1 MKGIILGGRY
11 ELLEKIG
18 EGGMA
23 EVYKAKDNKLNRFVA
38 VKILK
43 KQFADNEDIALKFK
57 REATAIANLSDAN
70 IVNVLDVG
78 TQEDIDY
85 IVMEYVSGKTL
96 KELIKYS
103 GKLNYNTAI
112 KIALQIAKALDCAHR
127 NNIIHRDIKSQ
138 NIMVTELGEV
148 KVTDFG
154 IAKSTDS
161 QTITNTTSIIGSAHY
176 LSPEQAKGTYIDFRS
191 DIYSFGIVLYEM
203 VTGRLPFE
211 GDSPVTVALKHLQED
226 PVPPKN
232 MNSAVPDSLN
242 KLILKSIQKE
252 PIKRYQNAK
261 EIIQDLQKIQDNPDV
276 VIGGDISSVDN
287 DSTIIMSPISAPI
300 STANTSHISKLEED
314 YYDEYDDDYDDYDD
328 FDEEKPKNK
337 KNNSGLKKTL
347 ITIGIIIT
355 LLLLGSVGYFL
366 AMGSGDSKEVEVP
379 NIVGKLTDD
388 GRKQVE
394 DLGLKLVIKS
404 SSKSDKPENTI
415 LETDPKAGMKVKKG
429 AIINVI
435 VSAGEE
441 QIEMPDLREFE
452 KTNIIKR
459 LEAKNLNNYTIKEE
473 YSDDVKVGYLI
484 KQTPEAGTK
493 VTKDTNIEIVVSKGP
508 ETKFVD
514 IVDVTGKTVSEAKD
528 ALKGLDITVIE
539 EVTNDKSEDGIVLR
553 QSIAPTQIKEGTP
566 IEIIVGKYEEPTI
579 DVSYYGLYEGMEL
592 NEAMEIL
599 DRNKIKYKVIGSG
612 DLVESF
618 TKEIKASGTV
628 ELKAKKSTPPAAP
641 ENNNGNSTSNNVN
654 NSNNGNNN

>member
-1 MKGIILGGRY
+1 
-11 ELLEKIG
+11 
-18 EGGMA
+18 
-23 EVYKAKDNKLNRFVA
+23 
-38 VKILK
+38 
-43 KQFADNEDIALKFK
+43 
-57 REATAIANLSDAN
+57 
-70 IVNVLDVG
+70 
-78 TQEDIDY
+78 
-85 IVMEYVSGKTL
+85 
-96 KELIKYS
+96 
-103 GKLNYNTAI
+103 
-112 KIALQIAKALDCAHR
+112 
-127 NNIIHRDIKSQ
+127 
-138 NIMVTELGEV
+138 
-148 KVTDFG
+148 
-154 IAKSTDS
+154 
-161 QTITNTTSIIGSAHY
+161 
-176 LSPEQAKGTYIDFRS
+176 
-191 DIYSFGIVLYEM
+191 
-203 VTGRLPFE
+203 
-211 GDSPVTVALKHLQED
+211 
-226 PVPPKN
+226 
-232 MNSAVPDSLN
+232 
-242 KLILKSIQKE
+242 
-252 PIKRYQNAK
+252 
-261 EIIQDLQKIQDNPDV
+261 
-276 VIGGDISSVDN
+276 
-287 DSTIIMSPISAPI
+287 
-300 STANTSHISKLEED
+300 
-314 YYDEYDDDYDDYDD
+314 
-328 FDEEKPKNK
+328 
-337 KNNSGLKKTL
+337 
-347 ITIGIIIT
+347 
-355 LLLLGSVGYFL
+355 
-366 AMGSGDSKEVEVP
+366 
-379 NIVGKLTDD
+379 
-388 GRKQVE
+388 
-394 DLGLKLVIKS
+394 
-404 SSKSDKPENTI
+404 
-415 LETDPKAGMKVKKG
+415 MKVKKG